1 MPRIVGQT
9 VAENRD
15 LRQTALLNAAAEIAH
30 EQGLSAVTVG
40 AVAER
45 AGIAR
50 SSVYSYFS
58 SGADMI
64 ADILVDELITMATQ
78 LREAT
83 APATTEEEAI
93 DLWMRAALRY
103 VIEGR
108 HAFVRAA
115 SNADLPPTRKA
126 QVNGLH
132 HAMAVPLL
140 RALQHRGE
148 VESMRLAQQINAV
161 VEVCVRRIEHGSD
174 VETEIAAA
182 KQFIYL
188 GLGPES
194 ED

>member
-1 MPRIVGQT
+1 MPRIVGHT
-9 VAENRD
+9 LAENRD

-30 EQGLSAVTVG
+30 EQGIAAVTVG

-50 SSVYSYFS
+50 SSVYSYFA

-64 ADILVDELITMATQ
+64 ADILVDELITMAAH
-78 LREAT
+78 LKEAT
-83 APATTEEEAI
+83 NPAQTEEEAI
-93 DLWMRAALRY
+93 DLWMRAALQY

-132 HAMAVPLL
+132 HAMAAPLL
-140 RALQHRGE
+140 RALRHRGE
-148 VESMRLAQQINAV
+148 TEAMRLAQQVNAV
-161 VEVCVRRIEHGSD
+161 VEVCVRRIEAGGD
-174 VETEIAAA
+174 IEVEIAAA
-182 KQFIYL
+182 KEFIFA
-188 GLGPES
+188 GLG
-194 ED
+194 

>member
-15 LRQTALLNAAAEIAH
+15 LRQTALLNAAAEIAN
-30 EQGLSAVTVG
+30 EQGIAAVTVG

-50 SSVYSYFS
+50 SSVYSYFA

-64 ADILVDELITMATQ
+64 ADILVDELITMAAH
-78 LREAT
+78 LKEAT
-83 APATTEEEAI
+83 APAQTEEEAI
-93 DLWMRAALRY
+93 DLWMRGALQY

-115 SNADLPPTRKA
+115 STADLPPTRKA

-132 HAMAVPLL
+132 HAMAAPLL
-140 RALQHRGE
+140 RALRHRGE
-148 VESMRLAQQINAV
+148 TEAMRLAQQINAV
-161 VEVCVRRIEHGSD
+161 VEVCVRRIEHGGD
-174 VETEIAAA
+174 VETEIGAAEA
-182 KQFIYL
+182 FIYA
-188 GLGPES
+188 GLANDVEA
-194 ED
+194 

>member
-1 MPRIVGQT
+1 MPKIVGHT

-15 LRQTALLNAAAEIAH
+15 LRQAALLNAAAEIAK
-30 EQGLSAVTVG
+30 EQGLAAVTVG

-50 SSVYSYFS
+50 SSVYSYFA

-64 ADILVDELITMATQ
+64 ADILVDELITMTAH
-78 LREAT
+78 LKAAT
-83 APATTEEEAI
+83 AAAHDEAEAVE
-93 DLWMRAALRY
+93 LWMRAAMQY

-132 HAMAVPLL
+132 HAMAAPLL
-140 RALQHRGE
+140 RAFQHRGE
-148 VESMRLAQQINAV
+148 AEAMRLAQQVNAI
-161 VEVCVRRIEHGSD
+161 VEVCVRRIEHGGD
-174 VETEIAAA
+174 VETEIAEA
-182 KQFIYL
+182 KRFIL
-188 GLGPES
+188 AGMGI
-194 ED
+194 DDAR

>member
-1 MPRIVGQT
+1 MPKIVADT

-15 LRQTALLNAAAEIAH
+15 LRQAALLNAAAEIAL
-30 EQGLSAVTVG
+30 EQGIGAVTVG

-50 SSVYSYFS
+50 SSVYSYFA

-64 ADILVDELITMATQ
+64 ADILVDELITMAAHLKQ
-78 LREAT
+78 AT
-83 APATTEEEAI
+83 APAQTEEQAVE
-93 DLWMRAALRY
+93 LWMRAALQY

-115 SNADLPPTRKA
+115 ANADLPPTRKA

-132 HAMAVPLL
+132 HAMAAPLL
-140 RALQHRGE
+140 RALQHRGDA
-148 VESMRLAQQINAV
+148 VAMRLAQQINAV
-161 VEVCVRRIEHGSD
+161 VEVCVRRIEHGGD

-182 KQFIYL
+182 KEFIFA
-188 GLGPES
+188 GLGR
-194 ED
+194 DDD

>member
-1 MPRIVGQT
+1 MPKIVGHT

-15 LRQTALLNAAAEIAH
+15 LRQAALLNAAAEIAM
-30 EQGLSAVTVG
+30 EQGLAAVTVG

-50 SSVYSYFS
+50 SSVYSYFA

-64 ADILVDELITMATQ
+64 ADILVDELITMAAH
-78 LREAT
+78 LRDAT
-83 APATTEEEAI
+83 STATTEEEAI
-93 DLWMRAALRY
+93 DAWMRAALQY

-115 SNADLPPTRKA
+115 STADLPPTRKA

-132 HAMAVPLL
+132 HAMAAPLL
-140 RALQHRGE
+140 RAFQHRGDTE
-148 VESMRLAQQINAV
+148 AMRLAQQVNAV

-174 VETEIAAA
+174 VEDEVAAA
-182 KQFIYL
+182 QQFIFA
-188 GLGPES
+188 GLH
-194 ED
+194 

>member
-1 MPRIVGQT
+1 MPKIVADT

-15 LRQTALLNAAAEIAH
+15 LRQAALLNAAAEIAL
-30 EQGLSAVTVG
+30 EQGIGAVTVG

-50 SSVYSYFS
+50 SSVYSYFA

-64 ADILVDELITMATQ
+64 ADILVDELITMAAHLKQ
-78 LREAT
+78 AT
-83 APATTEEEAI
+83 ATAETEEEAI
-93 DLWMRAALRY
+93 DLWMRAALQY

-115 SNADLPPTRKA
+115 ANADLPPTRKA

-132 HAMAVPLL
+132 HAMAAPLL
-140 RALQHRGE
+140 RALHHRGE
-148 VESMRLAQQINAV
+148 AEAMRLAQQINAV
-161 VEVCVRRIEHGSD
+161 VEVCVRRIEHGAD

-182 KQFIYL
+182 KEFISN
-188 GLGPES
+188 GLGH
-194 ED
+194 

>member
-1 MPRIVGQT
+1 MPKIVGHT

-15 LRQTALLNAAAEIAH
+15 MRQTALLNAAAEIAH
-30 EQGLSAVTVG
+30 EQGISAVTVG

-50 SSVYSYFS
+50 SSVYSYFA

-64 ADILVDELITMATQ
+64 ADILVDELITMAAQ
-78 LREAT
+78 LKSAT
-83 APATTEEEAI
+83 APAETEGEAVE
-93 DLWMRAALRY
+93 LWMRAALQY

-132 HAMAVPLL
+132 HAMAAPLL
-140 RALQHRGE
+140 RALEWRGE
-148 VESMRLAQQINAV
+148 REAMRLAQQINAV
-161 VEVCVRRIEHGSD
+161 VDVCVRRIEHGSD
-174 VETEIAAA
+174 VEEEIAAA
-182 KQFIYL
+182 MRLLFAAL
-188 GLGPES
+188 ALDEA
-194 ED
+194 

>member
-1 MPRIVGQT
+1 MPKIVGHT

-15 LRQTALLNAAAEIAH
+15 LRQTALLNAAAEIAK
-30 EQGLSAVTVG
+30 EQGIGAVTVG

-64 ADILVDELITMATQ
+64 ADILVDELITMAAQ
-78 LREAT
+78 LKQAT
-83 APATTEEEAI
+83 ANATTEHEAI
-93 DLWMRAALRY
+93 DLWMRAALQY
-103 VIEGR
+103 VIDGR

-115 SNADLPPTRKA
+115 SNADLPPTRRA

-132 HAMAVPLL
+132 HAMAAPLMH
-140 RALQHRGE
+140 ALAHRGE
-148 VESMRLAQQINAV
+148 HEALRLAQQINAIV
-161 VEVCVRRIEHGSD
+161 DVCVRRIERGGE
-174 VETEIAAA
+174 VETEFKAA
-182 KQFIYL
+182 QDFIFA
-188 GLGPES
+188 GLAHD